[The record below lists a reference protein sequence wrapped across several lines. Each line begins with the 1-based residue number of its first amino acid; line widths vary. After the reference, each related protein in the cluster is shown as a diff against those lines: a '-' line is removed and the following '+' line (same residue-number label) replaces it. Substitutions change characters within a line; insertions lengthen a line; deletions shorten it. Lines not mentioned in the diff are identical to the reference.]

1 MGFSWFRMTVP
12 LCLAVLSVAL
22 AIIGQIPAM
31 PPVLP
36 TTIGVCSLVGMAV
49 IWRDISS
56 KIKGENRT
64 FGSLFSQYLAVKVV
78 GLLGRRQRAKLESD
92 TLKVKQAQEETLLK
106 RLRKNADTLYG
117 KQYDFSSVKDI
128 DGFRKCHPITT
139 YGHYRELIGR
149 IAAGEEKVIIA
160 EKPLILAMT
169 SGTSGASAMLL
180 STKDTNTEFFL
191 QVKPLLYDDDSDD
204 DDGVTVCLDAMRQ
217 AFPETESLQRTTKL
231 FYTPTFRQSEAG
243 IPIGPNSSTPASSR
257 HMLNLYTTP
266 APAFEVPSE
275 KDTLYLHLLFALKDP
290 SVGTL
295 ESNFAST
302 VFYAFTAL
310 QDRWQELVEDIA
322 EGKISSA
329 LSLDPNVRARLETLM
344 KPDPQ
349 RAAQLRGHF
358 QEGFKG
364 IARRLWPHLHLV
376 LAVDS
381 GSNQIYGEMLRANYC
396 EGVAFYSPFYA
407 ATEGL
412 IGVNLWPNE
421 PNRRYLLCPRS
432 MFCEF
437 LPESS
442 LEEETPQTLLMEE
455 VKEGDNYELVITNA
469 SGLFRYRI
477 GDIVKVV
484 GFHNQCPVVEF
495 QYRRGQ
501 MLNVRGEKVSEALF
515 LGALKKAVAQWP
527 GAQLVDYS
535 CAESGILGDS
545 TGGSDPHYQVF
556 IELKGVRN
564 LTEEQR
570 YKLDVCL
577 QQDSAVYKSFRIKGS
592 IGPMRVQLLS
602 EGSFKEL
609 RKQMMAYTS
618 TSPNTFKMHRV
629 LRRKEYADFLLGKTI
644 S

>member
-1 MGFSWFRMTVP
+1 
-12 LCLAVLSVAL
+12 
-22 AIIGQIPAM
+22 M
-31 PPVLP
+31 PSPLP
-36 TTIGVCSLVGMAV
+36 TAVGICSLAGMAL
-49 IWRDISS
+49 IWRDMSA
-56 KIKGENRT
+56 KMKGGNRT
-64 FGSLFSQYLAVKVV
+64 IGSLFSQYLAVKAV
-78 GLLGRRQRAKLESD
+78 GWLGRRQRRKLEAD
-92 TLKVKQAQEETLLK
+92 TLKVKQVQEETLLM
-106 RLRKNADTLYG
+106 RLRKNANTCYG
-117 KQYDFSSVKDI
+117 KQYDFSSVKDS
-128 DGFRKCHPITT
+128 DGFRACHPITT
-139 YGHYRELIGR
+139 YEHYQDLIKR

-160 EKPLILAMT
+160 EKLLILAMT
-169 SGTSGASAMLL
+169 SGTSGQSSMLL

-191 QVKPLLYDDDSDD
+191 Q
-204 DDGVTVCLDAMRQ
+204 GVAVCLEVMRQ
-217 AFPETESLQRTTKL
+217 AFPETDSLQRTTKF
-231 FYTPTFRQSEAG
+231 FYTPIFRQSESG

-302 VFYAFTAL
+302 VFYAFSAL
-310 QDRWQELVEDIA
+310 QDRWQELVEDI
-322 EGKISSA
+322 EQGKVSGA
-329 LSLDPNVRARLETLM
+329 LSLEPRVRTRLEALM
-344 KPDPQ
+344 KPDPE
-349 RAAQLRGHF
+349 RAAQLRAHF
-358 QEGFKG
+358 QEGFGG

-381 GSNQIYGEMLRANYC
+381 GSNQIYGEMLRENYC
-396 EGVAFYSPFYA
+396 KGVPFYSPFYA

-412 IGVNLWPNE
+412 IGVNLWPQE
-421 PNRRYLLCPRS
+421 LNRRYLLCPRS

-442 LEEETPQTLLMEE
+442 LEDETPQTLLMEE
-455 VKEGDNYELVITNA
+455 VKEGDSYELVITNA

-484 GFHNQCPVVEF
+484 GFHNQCPIVEF

-501 MLNVRGEKVSEALF
+501 MLSVRGEKVSEALF
-515 LGALKKAVAQWP
+515 LDALKKAVAQWP
-527 GAQLVDYS
+527 GAQLVDYC

-545 TGGSDPHYQVF
+545 IGGSDPHYQVF

-564 LTEEQR
+564 LSEEQR
-570 YKLDVCL
+570 YKLDICL

-592 IGPMRVQLLS
+592 IGPMRVQLVA
-602 EGSFKEL
+602 EGAFKEL
-609 RKQMMAYTS
+609 RKQMMAFS
-618 TSPNTFKMHRV
+618 NTSPNTFKMHRV
-629 LRRKEYADFLLGKTI
+629 LRRKEYADFLLGKTV

>member
-1 MGFSWFRMTVP
+1 MGCSWIGVAVP
-12 LCLAVLSVAL
+12 LCFAVLSIAVSINRQTL
-22 AIIGQIPAM
+22 AM
-31 PPVLP
+31 PPPLPAAVGVL
-36 TTIGVCSLVGMAV
+36 SLAGMALL
-49 IWRDISS
+49 WRDISS
-56 KIKGENRT
+56 KVKGDKRT
-64 FGSLFSQYLAVKVV
+64 FGSLLSQYVAVKAV
-78 GLLGRRQRAKLESD
+78 GWLGRRQRKNLEAD
-92 TLKVKQAQEETLLK
+92 TLKVTEVQEETLLK
-106 RLRKNADTLYG
+106 RLRKNADTFYG
-117 KQYDFSSVKDI
+117 RKYDFRSINDAA
-128 DGFRKCHPITT
+128 GFRARHPLTT
-139 YGHYRELIGR
+139 YSHYRELIER
-149 IAAGEEKVIIA
+149 IAAGEERVIIA

-169 SGTSGASAMLL
+169 SGTSGPSAMLL

-191 QVKPLLYDDDSDD
+191 Q
-204 DDGVTVCLDAMRQ
+204 GVAVCLEAMRK
-217 AFPETESLQRTTKL
+217 AFPESDSLQRTTKF

-275 KDTLYLHLLFALKDP
+275 RDTLYLHLLFALKDP

-310 QDRWQELVEDIA
+310 QDRWQELVEDI
-322 EGKISSA
+322 ERGTISSA
-329 LSLDPNVRARLETLM
+329 LSLEPKVRTRLEGLM
-344 KPDPQ
+344 KADAE
-349 RAAQLRGHF
+349 RAGQLRAHF
-358 QEGFKG
+358 QEGFEG
-364 IARRLWPHLHLV
+364 IALRLWPHLNLV

-381 GSNQIYGEMLRANYC
+381 GSNQIYGEMLREHYC
-396 EGVAFYSPFYA
+396 KGVPFYSPFYA

-412 IGVNLWPNE
+412 IGVNLWPQE
-421 PNRRYLLCPRS
+421 ESRRYLLCPRS

-437 LPESS
+437 LPENS
-442 LEEETPQTLLMEE
+442 LDEENPQTLLMEE
-455 VKEGDNYELVITNA
+455 VKEGESYELVITNA

-477 GDIVKVV
+477 GDIVKVT
-484 GFHNQCPVVEF
+484 GFHNHCPIVEF

-545 TGGSDPHYQVF
+545 IGGSDPHYQVF

-570 YKLDVCL
+570 YKLDICL
-577 QQDSAVYKSFRIKGS
+577 QKDSAVYKSFRIKGS
-592 IGPMRVQLLS
+592 IGPMRVQLVS
-602 EGSFKEL
+602 EGAFKEL
-609 RKQMMAYTS
+609 RKQMMAYTN
-618 TSPNTFKMHRV
+618 TSANTFKMHRV
-629 LRRKEYADFLLGKTI
+629 LRRKEYAQFLLGKTV

>member
-1 MGFSWFRMTVP
+1 MFRVAVP
-12 LCLAVLSVAL
+12 LCLAVLSVAV
-22 AIIGQIPAM
+22 AIIWQNQAM
-31 PPVLP
+31 PRPLP
-36 TTIGVCSLVGMAV
+36 TALGVVCLAGMALL
-49 IWRDISS
+49 WRDMSS
-56 KIKGENRT
+56 KMRGEKRT
-64 FGSLFSQYLAVKVV
+64 LSSLLSQYLAVKGV
-78 GLLGRRQRAKLESD
+78 GWLGRRQRRKLEAD
-92 TLKVKQAQEETLLK
+92 TLNVKQVQEETLLK
-106 RLRKNADTLYG
+106 RLSKNANTCYG
-117 KQYDFSSVKDI
+117 RQYDFNSIKDS
-128 DGFRKCHPITT
+128 GSFRARHPITT
-139 YGHYRELIGR
+139 YEHYRELISR

-169 SGTSGASAMLL
+169 SGTSGTSAMLL

-191 QVKPLLYDDDSDD
+191 Q
-204 DDGVTVCLDAMRQ
+204 GVTVCLDAMGR
-217 AFPETESLQRTTKL
+217 AFPETDSLQRTTKF
-231 FYTPTFRQSEAG
+231 FYSPTFRQSEAG

-302 VFYAFTAL
+302 VFYAFSAL
-310 QDRWQELVEDIA
+310 QDRWQELVEDI
-322 EGKISSA
+322 ERGKVSSTLA
-329 LSLDPNVRARLETLM
+329 LEPKVRSTLEALI
-344 KPDPQ
+344 KPDPE
-349 RAAQLRGHF
+349 RAAQLRAHF
-358 QEGFKG
+358 QDGFRG
-364 IARRLWPHLHLV
+364 IAKRVWPHLHLV

-381 GSNQIYGEMLRANYC
+381 GSNQIYGEMLRESYC
-396 EGVAFYSPFYA
+396 QGVPFYSPFYA

-412 IGVNLWPNE
+412 IGVNLWPQD

-442 LEEETPQTLLMEE
+442 LEEETPQTVLMEE
-455 VKEGDNYELVITNA
+455 VKEGQNYELVITNA

-484 GFHNQCPVVEF
+484 GFHNQCPIVEF

-501 MLNVRGEKVSEALF
+501 MLSVRGEKVSEALF
-515 LGALKKAVAQWP
+515 LASLKKAVAQWP
-527 GAQLVDYS
+527 GAQLVDYC
-535 CAESGILGDS
+535 CAESGIMGDS
-545 TGGSDPHYQVF
+545 IGGSDPHYQVF

-570 YKLDVCL
+570 YKLDICL

-592 IGPMRVQLLS
+592 IGPMRVQLVA
-602 EGSFKEL
+602 EGAFGEL
-609 RKQMMAYTS
+609 RKDMMAFS
-618 TSPNTFKMHRV
+618 NTSPNTFKMHRV

>member
-1 MGFSWFRMTVP
+1 MGCSWIGVAVP
-12 LCLAVLSVAL
+12 LCLAVLSL
-22 AIIGQIPAM
+22 FIAINGQTLAM
-31 PPVLP
+31 PPPLP
-36 TTIGVCSLVGMAV
+36 TVVGVLSLAGMAV
-49 IWRDISS
+49 LWREISS
-56 KIKGENRT
+56 KQKGDKRT
-64 FGSLFSQYLAVKVV
+64 LGSLLSQYVAVKAV
-78 GLLGRRQRAKLESD
+78 GWLGRRQRKKLEAD
-92 TLKVKQAQEETLLK
+92 TLKVMQVQEETLLK
-106 RLRKNADTLYG
+106 RLRKNTDTFYG
-117 KQYDFSSVKDI
+117 RKYNFRCIKDSA
-128 DGFRKCHPITT
+128 GFRACHPITT
-139 YGHYRELIGR
+139 YDHYRELVER
-149 IAAGEEKVIIA
+149 IAAGQEKVIIA

-169 SGTSGASAMLL
+169 SGTSGKSAMLL

-191 QVKPLLYDDDSDD
+191 Q
-204 DDGVTVCLDAMRQ
+204 GVAVCLDAMQ
-217 AFPETESLQRTTKL
+217 KAFPESDSLQRTTKF

-275 KDTLYLHLLFALKDP
+275 RDTLYLHLLFALKDP

-310 QDRWQELVEDIA
+310 QEHWQELVKDI
-322 EGKISSA
+322 EQGTISRS
-329 LSLDPNVRARLETLM
+329 LSLEPKVRRRLEVLM
-344 KPDPQ
+344 KPDAE
-349 RAAQLRGHF
+349 RAAQLRAHF
-358 QEGFKG
+358 QEGFGG
-364 IARRLWPHLHLV
+364 IAKRLWPRLNLV

-381 GSNQIYGEMLRANYC
+381 GSNQIYGEMLRENYC
-396 EGVAFYSPFYA
+396 KGVPFYSPFYA

-412 IGVNLWPNE
+412 IGVNLWPQE
-421 PNRRYLLCPRS
+421 PHRRYLLCPRS

-442 LEEETPQTLLMEE
+442 LDEEIPQTLLMEE
-455 VKEGDNYELVITNA
+455 VKEGESYELVITNA
-469 SGLFRYRI
+469 TGLFRYRL
-477 GDIVKVV
+477 GDIVKVI
-484 GFHNQCPVVEF
+484 GFHNQCPIVEF

-501 MLNVRGEKVSEALF
+501 MLNVRGEKVSEVLF
-515 LGALKKAVAQWP
+515 LGALIKAVAQWP

-545 TGGSDPHYQVF
+545 IGGSDPHYQVF

-570 YKLDVCL
+570 YKLDICL
-577 QQDSAVYKSFRIKGS
+577 QKDSAVYKSFRIKGS
-592 IGPMRVQLLS
+592 IGPMRVQLVS
-602 EGSFKEL
+602 EGAFKEL

-618 TSPNTFKMHRV
+618 TSANTFKMHRV
-629 LRRKEYADFLLGKTI
+629 LRRKEYAEFLLVRTV

>member
-1 MGFSWFRMTVP
+1 MLFSWFRVAVP
-12 LCLAVLSVAL
+12 LCFAVLSIAVA
-22 AIIGQIPAM
+22 INGKAM
-31 PPVLP
+31 PSPLP
-36 TTIGVCSLVGMAV
+36 TAVGVCSLAGMAL
-49 IWRDISS
+49 IWRDMSS
-56 KIKGENRT
+56 KMKGGNRT
-64 FGSLFSQYLAVKVV
+64 LGSLFSQYIAVKAV
-78 GLLGRRQRAKLESD
+78 GWLGRRQRGKLEAD
-92 TLKVKQAQEETLLK
+92 TLKVKQVQEETLLK
-106 RLRKNADTLYG
+106 RLRKNANTCYG
-117 KQYDFSSVKDI
+117 RQYDFSSVKDS
-128 DGFRKCHPITT
+128 DGFRARHPITT
-139 YGHYRELIGR
+139 YEHYHDLIRR

-169 SGTSGASAMLL
+169 SGTSGRSSMLL

-191 QVKPLLYDDDSDD
+191 Q
-204 DDGVTVCLDAMRQ
+204 GVAVCLEVMRQ
-217 AFPETESLQRTTKL
+217 AFPETDSLQRTTKF
-231 FYTPTFRQSEAG
+231 FYTPIFRQSEAG

-302 VFYAFTAL
+302 VFYAFSAL
-310 QDRWQELVEDIA
+310 QDRWQELVEDI
-322 EGKISSA
+322 ERGKVSSA
-329 LSLDPNVRARLETLM
+329 LSLEPQVRARLEALM
-344 KPDPQ
+344 KPDPE
-349 RAAQLRGHF
+349 RAAQLRAHF
-358 QEGFKG
+358 QEGFRG
-364 IARRLWPHLHLV
+364 IAKRLWPHLHLV

-381 GSNQIYGEMLRANYC
+381 GSNQIYGEMLRDNYC
-396 EGVAFYSPFYA
+396 KGVPFYSPFYA

-412 IGVNLWPNE
+412 IGVNLWPQE
-421 PNRRYLLCPRS
+421 LNRRYLLCPRS

-442 LEEETPQTLLMEE
+442 LEEEAPHTLLMEE
-455 VKEGDNYELVITNA
+455 VKEGDSYELVITNA

-484 GFHNQCPVVEF
+484 GFHNQCPIVEF

-501 MLNVRGEKVSEALF
+501 MLSVRGEKVSEALF
-515 LGALKKAVAQWP
+515 LDALKKAVAQWP
-527 GAQLVDYS
+527 GAQLVDYC

-592 IGPMRVQLLS
+592 IGPMRVQLVA
-602 EGSFKEL
+602 EGAFKEL
-609 RKQMMAYTS
+609 RKQMMAFS
-618 TSPNTFKMHRV
+618 NTSPNTFKMHRV
-629 LRRKEYADFLLGKTI
+629 LRRKEYADFLLGKTV

>member
-1 MGFSWFRMTVP
+1 MGCSRIGVAVP
-12 LCLAVLSVAL
+12 LCFVVLSVAL
-22 AIIGQIPAM
+22 AIYGNTLAM
-31 PPVLP
+31 PPLLPGAVGVL
-36 TTIGVCSLVGMAV
+36 SLAGMGLL
-49 IWRDISS
+49 WRDISS
-56 KIKGENRT
+56 KVKGDKRT
-64 FGSLFSQYLAVKVV
+64 LGSLLSQYVGVKVV
-78 GLLGRRQRAKLESD
+78 GWLGRRQRKKLEAD
-92 TLKVKQAQEETLLK
+92 TLKVKQVQEETLLK
-106 RLRKNADTLYG
+106 RLRKNADTFYG
-117 KQYDFSSVKDI
+117 RNYDFRSIEDVAA
-128 DGFRKCHPITT
+128 FRACHPITT
-139 YGHYRELIGR
+139 YGHYRELIER

-169 SGTSGASAMLL
+169 SGTSGPSAMLL

-191 QVKPLLYDDDSDD
+191 Q
-204 DDGVTVCLDAMRQ
+204 GVTVCLDAVRQ
-217 AFPETESLQRTTKL
+217 AFPETDSLQRTTKF

-275 KDTLYLHLLFALKDP
+275 RDTLYLHLLFALKDP

-302 VFYAFTAL
+302 VFYAFMAL
-310 QDRWQELVEDIA
+310 QERWQELVEDI
-322 EGKISSA
+322 ERGTICSA
-329 LSLDPNVRARLETLM
+329 LSLEPKVRTRLEVLM
-344 KPDPQ
+344 KPDAE
-349 RAAQLRGHF
+349 RAAQLRAHF
-358 QEGFKG
+358 QEGFRG
-364 IARRLWPHLHLV
+364 IAKRLWPHLNLV

-381 GSNQIYGEMLRANYC
+381 GSNQIYGEMLREHYC
-396 EGVAFYSPFYA
+396 KGVPFYSPFYA

-412 IGVNLWPNE
+412 IGVNLWPQE

-437 LPESS
+437 LPESC
-442 LEEETPQTLLMEE
+442 LDEENPQTLLMEE
-455 VKEGDNYELVITNA
+455 VKEGENYELVITNA

-477 GDIVKVV
+477 GDIVKVT
-484 GFHNQCPVVEF
+484 GFHNQCPIVEF

-515 LGALKKAVAQWP
+515 LGALRSAVAQWP

-545 TGGSDPHYQVF
+545 IGGSDPHYQVF
-556 IELKGVRN
+556 VELKGVRN

-570 YKLDVCL
+570 YKLDICL
-577 QQDSAVYKSFRIKGS
+577 QKDSAVYKSFRIKGS
-592 IGPMRVQLLS
+592 IGPMRVQLVS
-602 EGSFKEL
+602 EGAFEEL
-609 RKQMMAYTS
+609 RRQMMAHTNTS
-618 TSPNTFKMHRV
+618 ANTFKMHRV
-629 LRRKEYADFLLGKTI
+629 LRRKEYAEFLLGKTV

>member
-1 MGFSWFRMTVP
+1 MQFSWFRIAVP
-12 LCLAVLSVAL
+12 LCFAVLSIVVAING
-22 AIIGQIPAM
+22 AAM
-31 PPVLP
+31 PSPLP
-36 TTIGVCSLVGMAV
+36 TAVGVCSLAGMAL
-49 IWRDISS
+49 IWRDMSS
-56 KIKGENRT
+56 KMKGGNRT
-64 FGSLFSQYLAVKVV
+64 MGSLFSQYLAVKAV
-78 GLLGRRQRAKLESD
+78 GWLGRRQRRKLEAD
-92 TLKVKQAQEETLLK
+92 TLKVKQVQEEILLK
-106 RLRKNADTLYG
+106 RLRKNANTCYG
-117 KQYDFSSVKDI
+117 RQYDFSSVKDS
-128 DGFRKCHPITT
+128 DGFRASHPITT
-139 YGHYRELIGR
+139 YEHYHDFIKR

-169 SGTSGASAMLL
+169 SGTSGRSSMLL

-191 QVKPLLYDDDSDD
+191 Q
-204 DDGVTVCLDAMRQ
+204 GVAVCLEVMRQ
-217 AFPETESLQRTTKL
+217 AFPETDSLQRTTKF
-231 FYTPTFRQSEAG
+231 FYTPIFRQSESG

-302 VFYAFTAL
+302 VFYAFSAL
-310 QDRWQELVEDIA
+310 QDRWQELAEDI
-322 EGKISSA
+322 EQGKVSSA
-329 LSLDPNVRARLETLM
+329 LSLEPQVRTRLEALM
-344 KPDPQ
+344 KPDPE
-349 RAAQLRGHF
+349 RAAQLRSHF
-358 QEGFKG
+358 QEGFRG
-364 IARRLWPHLHLV
+364 IAKRLWPHLHLV

-381 GSNQIYGEMLRANYC
+381 GSNQIYGEMLRENYC
-396 EGVAFYSPFYA
+396 KGVPFYSPFYA

-412 IGVNLWPNE
+412 IGVNLWPQE
-421 PNRRYLLCPRS
+421 LNRRYLLCPRS

-442 LEEETPQTLLMEE
+442 LEDETPQTLLMEE
-455 VKEGDNYELVITNA
+455 VKEGDSYELVITNA

-484 GFHNQCPVVEF
+484 GFHNQCPIVEF

-501 MLNVRGEKVSEALF
+501 MLSVRGEKVSEALF
-515 LGALKKAVAQWP
+515 LDALKKAVAQWP
-527 GAQLVDYS
+527 GAQLVDYC

-545 TGGSDPHYQVF
+545 IGGSDPHYQVF

-570 YKLDVCL
+570 YKLDICL

-592 IGPMRVQLLS
+592 IGPMRVQLVA
-602 EGSFKEL
+602 EGAFKEL
-609 RKQMMAYTS
+609 RKQMMAFS
-618 TSPNTFKMHRV
+618 NTSPNTFKMHRV
-629 LRRKEYADFLLGKTI
+629 LRRKEYADFLLGKTV